1 MPASGG
7 KSPQSVGFLTVCEYE
22 QQGLFGGYLVL
33 NTAGR
38 PLEFH
43 CTAPVRPSRAQEILY
58 GATLRPYLYG
68 EQIGQTLL
76 KKANTTPLVV
86 FTDVDPALTVRDFTD
101 FPVARVLLPNE
112 DGSAGSEDDRV
123 QPSRIDGAH
132 TGPGTPFTL
141 GLHAFSMAGQ
151 SLAVLQTHERDAETI
166 NRRWEPFAA
175 GFDLVEPF
183 SRIRE
188 AIDEARRSAR

>member
-7 KSPQSVGFLTVCEYE
+7 KTPQSVGFLTVCEFE

-33 NTAGR
+33 NTTGR

-76 KKANTTPLVV
+76 KKASTNPLVV

-101 FPVARVLLPNE
+101 FPVACVLLPDAN
-112 DGSAGSEDDRV
+112 SSERPDDDQV
-123 QPSRIDGAH
+123 PPSRIDGAH
-132 TGPGTPFTL
+132 TGPGTPFAL
-141 GLHAFSMAGQ
+141 RRHEFSIADQ
-151 SLAVLQTHERDAETI
+151 RLAVLQTHEKDAETI

-183 SRIRE
+183 GRIRE

>member
-1 MPASGG
+1 M
-7 KSPQSVGFLTVCEYE
+7 TVCDYQ

-76 KKANTTPLVV
+76 NKASTAPLMV

-101 FPVARVLLPNE
+101 LPIAFVSVPVVEDEASLRNE
-112 DGSAGSEDDRV
+112 
-123 QPSRIDGAH
+123 QPQLSRIDRAQ
-132 TGPGTPFTL
+132 TGPRAPFTTRL
-141 GLHAFSMAGQ
+141 YAFTVAGQ
-151 SLAVLQTHERDAETI
+151 SLAVLKTHEGDVETI
-166 NRRWEPFAA
+166 SQRWEPFAA
-175 GFDLVEPF
+175 GFDLIEPF
-183 SRIRE
+183 GRIRE
-188 AIDEARRSAR
+188 AIDEARRCAR